1 MASLEKTRRAQ
12 KAVPPGRAALHTGLV
27 FLFGAGLGLFA
38 KYLDHRQGQLPG
50 LLQALDEALDLHNFL
65 GRFSPWVL
73 IAVCLALY
81 SRSALRAALHVF
93 VFFVG
98 MVASYYAYSKLAAG
112 FFSASYAL
120 IWVGFTALS
129 PLAAFVCWYAKG
141 EGHAALLLSS
151 LLMAVF
157 FNMAFAFGWGYL
169 DLRSGLEL
177 LVLAGAAAA
186 LRRERWQGTLLMAA
200 LGAGLAPVLNGA
212 LPYWMCLW

>member
-1 MASLEKTRRAQ
+1 MASLEKTRSAQ
-12 KAVPPGRAALHTGLV
+12 TAVPPGRAALHTGLV